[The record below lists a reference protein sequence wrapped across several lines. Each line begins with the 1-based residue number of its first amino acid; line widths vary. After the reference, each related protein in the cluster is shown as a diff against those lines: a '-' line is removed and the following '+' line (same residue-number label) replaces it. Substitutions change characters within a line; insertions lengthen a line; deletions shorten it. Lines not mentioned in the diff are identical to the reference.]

1 MEQIN
6 PGSFNKFIRIV
17 RDDEEVYKCHA
28 SVSNISGSQ
37 QLRNGGEL
45 NSVKTR
51 FLIRYTEK
59 AINTDME
66 VLFNGLR
73 YPINY
78 VNEYGF
84 SHQYIEILSNG
95 LDWSG
100 E

>member
-6 PGSFNKFIRIV
+6 PGDLNKKIKIV
-17 RDDEEVYKCHA
+17 KDDETIHSCRA
-28 SVSNISGSQ
+28 SVGNVSGSQ

-51 FLIRYTEK
+51 FLIRYTDK
-59 AINTDME
+59 VIDTDME
-66 VLFNGLR
+66 VVFRDKR
-73 YPINY
+73 YPITY

-95 LDWSG
+95 IDWSG
-100 E
+100 L

>member
-6 PGSFNKFIRIV
+6 PGDLNKKIKIV
-17 RDDEEVYKCHA
+17 KDDETIHSCRA
-28 SVSNISGSQ
+28 AVSNVSGSQ

-51 FLIRYTEK
+51 FLIRYTDK
-59 AINTDME
+59 VIDTDME
-66 VLFNGLR
+66 VVFRDKR
-73 YPINY
+73 YPITY

-95 LDWSG
+95 IDWSG
-100 E
+100 L

>member
-1 MEQIN
+1 MEQVN
-6 PGSFNKFIRIV
+6 PGTFNKMIKIV
-17 RDDEEVYKCHA
+17 RDDEEIHSCHA
-28 SVSNISGSQ
+28 SVSNVSGSQ

-45 NSVKTR
+45 NSVRTR
-51 FLIRYTEK
+51 FLIRFTDK
-59 AINTDME
+59 VINTDME
-66 VLFNGLR
+66 ILFSGRR